1 MTQFSRKTDL
11 LGAISR
17 TALTAALVFLVF
29 LGAHLQANAQSDSGK
44 VIGTVT
50 DQTGAVISGATLK
63 LSNVD
68 NGLVLTATSN
78 SAGEFD
84 LPAVPRG
91 AYTAVISAPRFQSQS
106 QSITVAVTQVQDLL
120 FKLTP
125 VSYTHLDVYKRQGRV
140 DCLEDVS
147 GTVRRPVTAT
157 IHGLAD
163 ALFEHWPCGFAAS
176 F

>member
-78 SAGEFD
+78 SAG
-84 LPAVPRG
+84 
-91 AYTAVISAPRFQSQS
+91 
-106 QSITVAVTQVQDLL
+106 
-120 FKLTP
+120 
-125 VSYTHLDVYKRQGRV
+125 
-140 DCLEDVS
+140 
-147 GTVRRPVTAT
+147 
-157 IHGLAD
+157 
-163 ALFEHWPCGFAAS
+163 
-176 F
+176 